1 MTEDGRNHREEDHV
15 LKGEGGRLP
24 QTVLI
29 CQLADTR
36 LQGDDRD
43 VLGTINLTG
52 KDLRRTLVHENTF
65 RSSLPGRGRKEVPVI
80 GRQGCGKRVTSRYG
94 TRHDTWALQS
104 LGTRMS

>member
-43 VLGTINLTG
+43 VLGTINLTR
-52 KDLRRTLVHENTF
+52 KDLRRTL
-65 RSSLPGRGRKEVPVI
+65 

>member
-1 MTEDGRNHREEDHV
+1 MTEGGRNHREEDHV

-43 VLGTINLTG
+43 VLGTIKLTG

-65 RSSLPGRGRKEVPVI
+65 RSSLPGRGKSLHGETI
-80 GRQGCGKRVTSRYG
+80 GGAGDRLTWSSLRYN
-94 TRHDTWALQS
+94 TT
-104 LGTRMS
+104 T